1 MIVGRE
7 KEIEFLKGLL
17 EEEESQFVAIY
28 GRRGIGKTFLIRETF
43 NYSFAFQHTGI
54 YGASLKEQL
63 SEFTESLYSAGM
75 RKVKELPSNWN
86 EAFHLLERFI
96 EKSKDTQKKKI
107 IFIDEM
113 PFSRA
118 MTSFAFMPRIKAQT
132 PLVLPSQPPM
142 NWASCTFPSSSTLI
156 QMYLEQVP

>member
-7 KEIEFLKGLL
+7 KEIELLKGLL
-17 EEEESQFVAIY
+17 EEEDSQFVAIY
-28 GRRGIGKTFLIRETF
+28 GRRRVGKTFLIREAF

-75 RKVKELPSNWN
+75 RKVKNLPSNWN

-96 EKSKDTQKKKI
+96 EKSKKAKTPSISLWI
-107 IFIDEM
+107 IT
-113 PFSRA
+113 PFSIL
-118 MTSFAFMPRIKAQT
+118 TSSRKIRIKT
-132 PLVLPSQPPM
+132 NTTGLPTSTQPYTM
-142 NWASCTFPSSSTLI
+142 VGLAGHLSVSAYSISDRLK
-156 QMYLEQVP
+156 QH

>member
-7 KEIEFLKGLL
+7 KEIELLKGLL

-28 GRRGIGKTFLIRETF
+28 GRRRVGKTFLIREAF

-86 EAFHLLERFI
+86 EAFHLLDR
-96 EKSKDTQKKKI
+96 
-107 IFIDEM
+107 
-113 PFSRA
+113 
-118 MTSFAFMPRIKAQT
+118 
-132 PLVLPSQPPM
+132 V
-142 NWASCTFPSSSTLI
+142 SSSVFQFLVSKT
-156 QMYLEQVP
+156 M

>member
-7 KEIEFLKGLL
+7 KEIELLKGLL
-17 EEEESQFVAIY
+17 EEEDSQFVAIY
-28 GRRGIGKTFLIRETF
+28 GRRRVGKTFLIREAF

-54 YGASLKEQL
+54 YGAPLKEQL

-75 RKVKELPSNWN
+75 RKVKNLPSNWN

-113 PFSRA
+113 PWMDMFFCKFS
-118 MTSFAFMPRIKAQT
+118 K
-132 PLVLPSQPPM
+132 
-142 NWASCTFPSSSTLI
+142 NI
-156 QMYLEQVP
+156 QNISECMDS